1 MTTLEVVSFP
11 ERTEHRAMGSST
23 FDRVIDRTGTGSE
36 KWERYAGRDVLP
48 MWVAD
53 MDFETAPVV
62 VEALERRARHG
73 VFGYTVP
80 DKSAREA
87 VVAHCA
93 DRHGWAIDP
102 AWLLFFPGVN
112 RITAAAVRALTEPGD
127 SILVCTP
134 VYPPLHLAPA
144 GAGRKLVAVPLVRD
158 TACRYEIDFDGLDR
172 AAAGS
177 RMLILCSPHNPV
189 GRVWSTGELQR
200 IADICNRH
208 GVVVLSDEIFADLTL
223 DDRKHT
229 PFATLAGDGARSV
242 VTSMSASKTFNL
254 AGLGCAFAIV
264 PDPDFKRRLLAAMR
278 LTSAPD
284 LNAFAYAGME
294 AALLHGEPWRR
305 ELVAYLA
312 ANRDALAAA
321 LARDVPEVRMT
332 PVESTFLAWLDV
344 TALGL
349 DDPHGFF
356 VKAGL
361 GLSDGRDFLGPGHV
375 RLNFGC
381 PRSTLDE
388 GIRRFTTAVQ
398 SLRGSGKPGLSTG

>member
-1 MTTLEVVSFP
+1 MTSLGVVSLP
-11 ERTEHRAMGSST
+11 VRAEHRAMGSSR

-53 MDFETAPVV
+53 MDFETASPV

-80 DKSAREA
+80 DSPARDA

-93 DRHGWAIDP
+93 SRHGWTVDP
-102 AWLLFFPGVN
+102 SWILFFTGVN
-112 RITAAAVRALTEPGD
+112 KITAAAVRALTEPGD

-144 GAGRKLVAVPLVRD
+144 GAGRKLVAVPLLRD
-158 TACRYEIDFDGLDR
+158 AAYRYTIDFDALDR
-172 AAAGS
+172 AAATA

-189 GRVWSTGELQR
+189 GRVWSPGELQR
-200 IADICNRH
+200 VADIAGRH
-208 GVVVLSDEIFADLTL
+208 NLLVLSDEIFADLTL
-223 DDRKHT
+223 DGRAHT
-229 PFATLAGDGARSV
+229 PFATVAGIDPRRV
-242 VTSMSASKTFNL
+242 VTGMSASKTFNL
-254 AGLGCAFAIV
+254 AGLACAFAII
-264 PDPDFKRRLLAAMR
+264 PDAEARRRMKAMLR
-278 LTSAPD
+278 TVTAPD
-284 LNAFAYAGME
+284 LNAFAYVGME
-294 AALLHGEPWRR
+294 AALNHGEPWRR

-321 LARDVPEVRMT
+321 FARDVPEVRMT
-332 PVESTFLAWLDV
+332 AVEATFLAWLDV

-349 DDPHGFF
+349 EDPHAFF
-356 VKAGL
+356 VNAGL

-375 RLNFGC
+375 RMNFGC
-381 PRSTLDE
+381 PRSMLEE
-388 GIRRFTTAVQ
+388 GIRRFTAAVR
-398 SLRGSGKPGLSTG
+398 SLREDG

>member
-1 MTTLEVVSFP
+1 
-11 ERTEHRAMGSST
+11 MGSSI
-23 FDRVIDRTGTGSE
+23 FDRVVDRTGTGSE

-80 DKSAREA
+80 DQSAREA
-87 VVAHCA
+87 VAAHCA
-93 DRHGWAIDP
+93 ERHGWEIDP
-102 AWLLFFPGVN
+102 AWVLFFPGVN

-144 GAGRKLVAVPLVRD
+144 GAGRKLVALPLVRD
-158 TACRYEIDFDGLDR
+158 TAYRYEIDFDALEN
-172 AAAGS
+172 AASSA

-189 GRVWSTGELQR
+189 GRVWSAAELQR
-200 IADICNRH
+200 VADIADRNSLI
-208 GVVVLSDEIFADLTL
+208 VLSDEIFADLAL
-223 DDRKHT
+223 DGRKHT
-229 PFATLAGDGARSV
+229 PFANVAGDGTRRV

-254 AGLGCAFAIV
+254 AGLGCAFAII
-264 PDPDFKRRLLAAMR
+264 PDPDFKRRM
-278 LTSAPD
+278 LTALRTVSAPD
-284 LNAFAYAGME
+284 LNAFAYVSME
-294 AALLHGEPWRR
+294 AALRHGEPWRR

-312 ANRDALAAA
+312 ENRDALAAA
-321 LARDVPEVRMT
+321 IARDVPEVRMT

-344 TALGL
+344 TALGF
-349 DDPHGFF
+349 DDPHAFF

-361 GLSDGRDFLGPGHV
+361 GLSDGRDFLGQGHV

-388 GIRRFTTAVQ
+388 GIRRFTAAVR
-398 SLRGSGKPGLSTG
+398 SLRA

>member
-1 MTTLEVVSFP
+1 
-11 ERTEHRAMGSST
+11 MGTSR

-53 MDFETAPVV
+53 MDFETAPAV

-80 DKSAREA
+80 DRAARDA

-93 DRHGWAIDP
+93 ARHGWQIDP
-102 AWLLFFPGVN
+102 AWILFFTGVN
-112 RITAAAVRALTEPGD
+112 KITAAAVRSLTEPGD

-158 TACRYEIDFDGLDR
+158 AAYRYSIDFDALDR
-172 AAAGS
+172 AAAAA

-189 GRVWSTGELQR
+189 GRVWSQEELR
-200 IADICNRH
+200 RVAEIASRH
-208 GVVVLSDEIFADLTL
+208 NLLVLADEIFADLAL
-223 DDRKHT
+223 DGRAHT
-229 PFATLAGDGARSV
+229 PFATVAGVDPRRV
-242 VTSMSASKTFNL
+242 VTGMSASKTFNL
-254 AGLGCAFAIV
+254 AGLGCAYAIV
-264 PDPDFKRRLLAAMR
+264 PDADAKRRMKAMLR
-278 LTSAPD
+278 TVTAPD

-294 AALLHGEPWRR
+294 AALNHGEPWRR

-312 ANRDALAAA
+312 ANRDALAVAIS
-321 LARDVPEVRMT
+321 RDTPEARMT
-332 PVESTFLAWLDV
+332 PVEATFLAWLDV

-356 VKAGL
+356 EQAGL
-361 GLSDGRDFLGPGHV
+361 GLSNGRDFLGPGHV

-381 PRSTLDE
+381 PRATLDE
-388 GIRRFTTAVQ
+388 GIRRFTAAVR
-398 SLRGSGKPGLSTG
+398 SLRG